1 MIMAV
6 VMEFSKLIGN
16 GTKPLKLPVQST
28 CNWAWREI
36 CCDHH
41 YLLNLQFAMT
51 RLVVHHYST
60 SISSSTL
67 YDKIR

>member
-1 MIMAV
+1 MAV

-41 YLLNLQFAMT
+41 YLLNLQFAM
-51 RLVVHHYST
+51 
-60 SISSSTL
+60 
-67 YDKIR
+67 